1 MLRTVTP
8 YIPAASYHFVN
19 GQPQASFLV
28 FTWALT
34 DSGGEDGGFTV
45 VPYGA
50 RAHPPTTPRMPSDSA
65 AMTPS
70 YVCSG
75 SHKANYVLPQAIRE
89 MAELRPPV
97 VSPPVKAGSLTIF
110 TEGEK
115 LPRRP
120 FPALTC
126 GA

>member
-1 MLRTVTP
+1 MHMRNLSEDELAASGRSRNGRQYPMGLHQSGECRLEPTVATTDGRPLLRTVTP

-50 RAHPPTTPRMPSDSA
+50 PPFIPPHRVASETP
-65 AMTPS
+65 
-70 YVCSG
+70 
-75 SHKANYVLPQAIRE
+75 LP
-89 MAELRPPV
+89 
-97 VSPPVKAGSLTIF
+97 
-110 TEGEK
+110 
-115 LPRRP
+115 
-120 FPALTC
+120 
-126 GA
+126 